1 MPARTISVSEDAY
14 ELLKKLR
21 LKNETF
27 TDTIKRLAK
36 RRKLADCAGAWS
48 DLPDD
53 EMEQYWASITEH
65 RRKALESLEHHK
77 EDR

>member
-1 MPARTISVSEDAY
+1 MSPRTISVSEDAY

-21 LKNETF
+21 LKDETF

-36 RRKLADCAGAWS
+36 RRKLTDCAGAWS
-48 DLPDD
+48 DIPEE
-53 EMEQYWASITEH
+53 EMEEYWANIREH
-65 RRKALESLEHHK
+65 REKAQESLEYNN

>member
-1 MPARTISVSEDAY
+1 MPPRTISVSEDAY

-21 LKNETF
+21 LKDETF

-36 RRKLADCAGAWS
+36 RRKLTDCAGAWS
-48 DLPDD
+48 DIPEE
-53 EMEQYWASITEH
+53 EMEEYWASIREH
-65 RRKALESLEHHK
+65 REKAQESLEHNN